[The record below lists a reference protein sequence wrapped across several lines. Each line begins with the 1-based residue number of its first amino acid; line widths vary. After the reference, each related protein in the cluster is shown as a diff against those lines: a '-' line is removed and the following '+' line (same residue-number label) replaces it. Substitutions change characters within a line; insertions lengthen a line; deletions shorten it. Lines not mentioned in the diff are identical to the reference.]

1 MDGTF
6 LTPLKSG
13 MRDDWLDECPYC
25 EGNNLHH
32 SDVTVF
38 NRSEDA
44 DTVRVTHVMHDS
56 TITSARIPNDS
67 TNNPSSRRDG
77 ILIHFWCEHCEEK
90 PVMAILQHK
99 GTTFIGW
106 RK

>member
-1 MDGTF
+1 
-6 LTPLKSG
+6 
-13 MRDDWLDECPYC
+13 
-25 EGNNLHH
+25 
-32 SDVTVF
+32 
-38 NRSEDA
+38 
-44 DTVRVTHVMHDS
+44 MHDS